1 MLNEFVSNYSIS
13 YDEDAGSNGFR
24 DYMQQY
30 YDNAKRLAEKKSE
43 RHNINSFGKM
53 LGSYFELSNVNGNLL
68 SSLDSMK
75 TKPAVILYNTDT
87 NSVQQS
93 VQAATLFANQ
103 VKNGTPGETFRT
115 YYFYMYPE
123 ASIKDALMLLVQVLF
138 PCMLCVGAVKAAGTY
153 SGMAV
158 GKG

>member
-13 YDEDAGSNGFR
+13 YDEDADSNGFR
-24 DYMQQY
+24 DYMQHY

-43 RHNINSFGKM
+43 RHGSDSFGKL
-53 LGSYFELSNVNGNLL
+53 LGSCFELSNVNGNLL

-103 VKNGTPGETFRT
+103 VKTERRVKPSGHII
-115 YYFYMYPE
+115 
-123 ASIKDALMLLVQVLF
+123 SICILKHR
-138 PCMLCVGAVKAAGTY
+138 
-153 SGMAV
+153 
-158 GKG
+158 